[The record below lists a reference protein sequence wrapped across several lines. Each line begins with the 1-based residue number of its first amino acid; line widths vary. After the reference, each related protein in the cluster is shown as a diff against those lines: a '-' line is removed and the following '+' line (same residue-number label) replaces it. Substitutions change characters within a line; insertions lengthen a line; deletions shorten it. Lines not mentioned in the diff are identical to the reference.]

1 MTKDLENTADNAVFL
16 KELISPSK
24 RIILVTSAFH
34 MYRAKRLFE
43 IEGFVAIAYKVDY
56 KAAGNSTVIVMD
68 FLPSAGNLE
77 MTEIGVREIM
87 GRLYYLVKN

>member
-1 MTKDLENTADNAVFL
+1 MAV

-43 IEGFVAIAYKVDY
+43 KEGFEVIAYKVDY
-56 KAAGNSTVIVMD
+56 KAAGNSKVTVID
-68 FLPSAGNLE
+68 FLPSAGNLA
-77 MTEIGVREIM
+77 MTEGGIRELL
-87 GRLYYLVKN
+87 GRIFYLIKG